1 MFSSRI
7 TSKLQPS
14 MWRASPWFEPSG
26 VILGGLMITAT
37 GLLGYYVYRDLVV
50 NPSSRLRPSE
60 RKDPD
65 YIPSMDKADRFYS
78 SPFRALE
85 NRPIAISPS
94 LSSSFFRCF
103 PKLFLFH
110 SCNGLLSQML
120 AVSNPA
126 LLFTTPNVELM
137 ATHIKICATLRTPFA
152 SMPTS
157 NSATMES
164 ALAPGLVLWA
174 VAQATS
180 FRTMG

>member
-1 MFSSRI
+1 MQVQQYPVGQPPFSTTFTTPAAQPLSTPDFKVMQGLSGPELCSCSPLPNTAAA
-7 TSKLQPS
+7 TSYPAAAATPYPVGC
-14 MWRASPWFEPSG
+14 WPTEPR
-26 VILGGLMITAT
+26 T
-37 GLLGYYVYRDLVV
+37 VV
-50 NPSSRLRPSE
+50 RE
-60 RKDPD
+60 
-65 YIPSMDKADRFYS
+65 FG
-78 SPFRALE
+78 
-85 NRPIAISPS
+85 
-94 LSSSFFRCF
+94 FFRCF